1 MVKKLIRFLKE
12 ISSKKINGGVFIS
25 KFIPYGKQTIDDED
39 INEVVNTLRSPLI
52 TQGHKIEEFEKSIA
66 KYCGAKYAVA
76 FNSGTSALHGAY
88 FALGVGKGDEVI
100 TSPNTFVATSN
111 AALYLGADVNFGDV
125 EISTGNLDASKIE
138 ISDKTKLISSV
149 HYSGQ
154 PVDLKEFSE
163 IAEENDVKLFEDGA
177 HALGAKYNGKKIG
190 SLTYSEMA
198 MFSFHPVKHITT
210 GEGGIIVTNDEEYY
224 EKLQLFRSHG
234 ITKNNLVNESHG
246 DWYYEMQELGFNY
259 RITDIQCALGISQL
273 KKLDFF
279 IESRRKIAKIY
290 DELFEDN
297 PYFDVIF
304 EKEDRESAYHL
315 YPIILKDKF
324 DNHKGEIFTRLRK
337 EGIGVQVHYIPVYK
351 QPYYQKLGFSD
362 ELCPVCEKFYKKE
375 LSIPMY
381 PSLSDEDIEFV
392 AEKLFNVIS
401 RFD

>member
-1 MVKKLIRFLKE
+1 MF
-12 ISSKKINGGVFIS
+12 FIS
-25 KFIPYGKQTIDDED
+25 KFLPYGKQTIDDED
-39 INEVVNTLRSPLI
+39 IEEVVNTLKSSLI
-52 TQGHKIEEFEKSIA
+52 TQGPKIDEFEKDIA

-88 FALGVGKGDEVI
+88 FALGIGKGDEVI

-125 EISTGNLDASKIE
+125 ELETGNLDPSKIE
-138 ISDKTKLISSV
+138 ISDETKLISPV

-163 IAEENDVKLFEDGA
+163 IAEDNDVKLFEDGA
-177 HALGAKYNGKKIG
+177 HALGAKYNCKKIG

-224 EKLQLFRSHG
+224 ERLKLFRSHG
-234 ITKNNLVNESHG
+234 ITKSNLVNESHG

-273 KKLDFF
+273 KKLDLF
-279 IESRRKIAKIY
+279 IKSRRNIAKTY
-290 DELFEDN
+290 DEIFEDN
-297 PYFDVIF
+297 PYFDVIN
-304 EKEDRESAYHL
+304 EKENRESAYHL
-315 YPIILKDKF
+315 YPILLKDKF
-324 DNHKGEIFTRLRK
+324 INNKSEIFAKLRQ

-351 QPYYQKLGFSD
+351 QPYYQNLGFGK
-362 ELCPVCEKFYKKE
+362 ELCPICEEFYKKE
-375 LSIPMY
+375 ISIPMY
-381 PSLSDEDIEFV
+381 PTLTDEDIEFV
-392 AEKLFNVIS
+392 KDKLFKVIS
-401 RFD
+401 EFD